1 MRQTGMRNLTFAALL
16 LINVAVQA
24 AEHPW
29 RVSVLATDISNQ
41 RIHPWDDGFNAGI
54 GVAVSYAPNEAWDA
68 ELSVASQE
76 HRTLYTR
83 FVTSHDFPI
92 IPEGEFLPVSEYR
105 DFTVHPIT
113 LGVTRRFLAAQR
125 VSPYVRAGV
134 RYIDAPS
141 NPESPVVVVP
151 PYSGFEPVRTG
162 FNLSD
167 RASAEAGL
175 GVRVRLTDHTFL
187 RADVMRL
194 LRSDGS
200 PIDPL
205 TRGSAG
211 VTWKF

>member
-1 MRQTGMRNLTFAALL
+1 MRTLTLAALL
-16 LINVAVQA
+16 LATVAVHA
-24 AEHPW
+24 TEHPW

-54 GVAVSYAPNEAWDA
+54 GVAVSYAASEAWDA

-83 FVTSHDFPI
+83 FVSSLDYPE
-92 IPEGEFLPVSEYR
+92 IPEGVVYPASEYR
-105 DFTVHPIT
+105 NFTVHPIS
-113 LGVTRRFLAAQR
+113 LSATRRFLTANR

-134 RYIDAPS
+134 RYINAPS
-141 NPESPVVVVP
+141 DPENPFVVAP
-151 PYSGFEPVRTG
+151 PYNGFEPVQPG
-162 FNLSD
+162 FNLDD
-167 RASAEAGL
+167 RTSVEAGV
-175 GVRVRLTDHTFL
+175 GVRLRLTDRTSL

-200 PIDPL
+200 AIDPL

>member
-1 MRQTGMRNLTFAALL
+1 MRTLILAALL
-16 LINVAVQA
+16 LATVAVHA

-54 GVAVSYAPNEAWDA
+54 GVAVSYAPAEAWDA

-83 FVTSHDFPI
+83 FVPVTGFPGM
-92 IPEGEFLPVSEYR
+92 PDGALLPVSEYR
-105 DFTVHPIT
+105 NFTVHPIS
-113 LGVTRRFLAAQR
+113 LSATRRFLAGQR

-134 RYIDAPS
+134 RYINAPS
-141 NPESPVVVVP
+141 DPESPFVVTQP
-151 PYSGFEPVRTG
+151 PYAGFEPVQPG

-167 RASAEAGL
+167 RTSVEAGV
-175 GVRVRLTDHTFL
+175 GVRLRLTDRTFL

-200 PIDPL
+200 AIDPL

>member
-1 MRQTGMRNLTFAALL
+1 MRTSLLAALL
-16 LINVAVQA
+16 LATVAVHA

-41 RIHPWDDGFNAGI
+41 RIHPWDDGLNAGI
-54 GVAVSYAPNEAWDA
+54 GVAVSYAPSEAWDA

-83 FVTSHDFPI
+83 CVSSLDYPE
-92 IPEGEFLPVSEYR
+92 IPEGVVYPSSEYR
-105 DFTVHPIT
+105 NLTVHPIS
-113 LGVTRRFLAAQR
+113 LSATRRFRTAQR

-134 RYIDAPS
+134 RYINAPS
-141 NPESPVVVVP
+141 DPESPYVGVAI
-151 PYSGFEPVRTG
+151 PYAGFEPVRPG

-167 RASAEAGL
+167 RTSAEAGV
-175 GVRVRLTDHTFL
+175 GVRLRLTDRTYL

-200 PIDPL
+200 AIDPL

>member
-1 MRQTGMRNLTFAALL
+1 MRTSILAVLL
-16 LINVAVQA
+16 LTNFAVHA

-41 RIHPWDDGFNAGI
+41 RSHPWDDGFNAGI
-54 GVAVSYAPNEAWDA
+54 GVAVSYAPTEAWDA

-76 HRTLYTR
+76 HRALYTR
-83 FVTSHDFPI
+83 FVTSQDVPGIQPGGFY
-92 IPEGEFLPVSEYR
+92 PVSEYR
-105 DFTVHPIT
+105 NFTVNPIS
-113 LGVTRRFLAAQR
+113 LSATRRFLAAQR

-141 NPESPVVVVP
+141 DPENPFFAPADPNV
-151 PYSGFEPVRTG
+151 GFEPIQVG
-162 FNLSD
+162 FNVSD
-167 RASAEAGL
+167 RTSVEAGV
-175 GVRVRLTDHTFL
+175 GVRVRLTDRTFL

-200 PIDPL
+200 IIDPL

>member
-1 MRQTGMRNLTFAALL
+1 MLAVLL
-16 LINVAVQA
+16 LANFAVHA

-41 RIHPWDDGFNAGI
+41 RIHAWDDGFNAGV
-54 GVAVSYAPNEAWDA
+54 GVAVSYAPTEAWDA

-76 HRTLYTR
+76 HRAPYTR
-83 FVTSHDFPI
+83 FVTSNDFPQL
-92 IPEGEFLPVSEYR
+92 PEGEVLPVSEYR
-105 DFTVHPIT
+105 NFTVHPVS
-113 LGVTRRFLAAQR
+113 LDVTRRFAATRR

-141 NPESPVVVVP
+141 DPKSPVVVMQP
-151 PYSGFEPVRTG
+151 PYAGFQPVQPG
-162 FNLSD
+162 FNVSD
-167 RASAEAGL
+167 RTSVEAGA
-175 GVRVRLTDHTFL
+175 GVRVRLTDRTFL

-200 PIDPL
+200 IIDPL

>member
-1 MRQTGMRNLTFAALL
+1 MRTLTFAALL
-16 LINVAVQA
+16 FATVAVHA
-24 AEHPW
+24 TEHPW

-54 GVAVSYAPNEAWDA
+54 GVAVSYAASEAWDA

-83 FVTSHDFPI
+83 FVSSLDYPE
-92 IPEGEFLPVSEYR
+92 IPEGVVYPSSEYR
-105 DFTVHPIT
+105 NFTVHPIS
-113 LGVTRRFLAAQR
+113 LSATRRFRAAQR

-134 RYIDAPS
+134 RYINAPS
-141 NPESPVVVVP
+141 DPESPFVVAP
-151 PYSGFEPVRTG
+151 PYNGLEPVRPG
-162 FNLSD
+162 FNLDD
-167 RASAEAGL
+167 RTSVEAGV
-175 GVRVRLTDHTFL
+175 GVRLRLTDRTFL

-200 PIDPL
+200 AIDPL

>member
-1 MRQTGMRNLTFAALL
+1 MRTLTLAALL
-16 LINVAVQA
+16 LANVAVHA

-54 GVAVSYAPNEAWDA
+54 GVAVSYAPTEAWDA

-76 HRTLYTR
+76 HRALYTR
-83 FVTSHDFPI
+83 YFTSYDFPG
-92 IPEGEFLPVSEYR
+92 IPEGEFFPGSEFR
-105 DFTVHPIT
+105 NFTVHPIT
-113 LGVTRRFLAAQR
+113 LGVTRRFMAAQR

-141 NPESPVVVVP
+141 DPESPFVVLP
-151 PYSGFEPVRTG
+151 PYFPFEPVQPG

-167 RASAEAGL
+167 RASVEAGV
-175 GVRVRLTDHTFL
+175 GVRVRLTDRTFL